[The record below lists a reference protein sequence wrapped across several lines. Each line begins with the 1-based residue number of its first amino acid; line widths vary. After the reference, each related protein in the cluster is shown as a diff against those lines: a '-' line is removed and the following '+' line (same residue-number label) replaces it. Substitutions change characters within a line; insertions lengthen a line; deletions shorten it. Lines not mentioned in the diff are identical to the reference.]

1 MNEIEHAVHAERLL
15 KDETLS
21 TAFEQLRQSIMSQL
35 EVWPLEDVAGAERL
49 RISLKLLRG
58 VRANLEHAVR
68 DGKVVA
74 YRLEEERRKKP
85 LVDSFNAWRA
95 KRVKNAS

>member
-1 MNEIEHAVHAERLL
+1 MSDVLAHGIKADALL

-21 TAFEQLRQSIMSQL
+21 LAFERLRQSILDAL
-35 EVWPLEDVAGAERL
+35 ENMPIEDSAGADKL

-74 YRLEEERRKKP
+74 FRLEEERRKQKP
-85 LVDSFNAWRA
+85 ARKSPSDSHAH
-95 KRVKNAS
+95 

>member
-1 MNEIEHAVHAERLL
+1 MSEIDRAVHAEKLL

-21 TAFEQLRQSIMSQL
+21 LAFEQLRQSIISQL

-68 DGKVVA
+68 DGKIAA

-85 LVDSFNAWRA
+85 LVDSFNEWRA